1 VVDGISDLMEKMYN
15 EMNQGFARL
24 EKRIDETFKQAREN
38 NNNIIPLESK
48 MDEKMEALFDGYR
61 QNAEGIQRLED
72 KIDDFSAKV
81 ENQEKEIKVIKE
93 TK

>member
-1 VVDGISDLMEKMYN
+1 MVDGISDLMEKMYN